1 MIAKMMYRSLLA
13 AIVLITVGCVTPLP
27 ANRQA
32 MAPASISIGTHH
44 PYSVSVKT
52 SGGSETENL
61 GSSNISN
68 AELQAAIE
76 SAITDSRL
84 FQRVVRGS
92 DGRDYELA
100 VTLFELN
107 KPLFGSTF
115 TVTMETA
122 WTLTRISDGRVVFR
136 KGISSTGVATGSDT
150 WIGVHRLRMAVEA
163 AARNAISQGIQAIAE
178 TKL

>member
-1 MIAKMMYRSLLA
+1 MMARAMQRSLWVVA
-13 AIVLITVGCVTPLP
+13 ALLLVGCVTPIP

-32 MAPASISIGTHH
+32 MTPPSISIGTHH

-52 SGGSETENL
+52 SGGSETDGL

-76 SAITDSRL
+76 SAITDSRV
-84 FQRVVRGS
+84 FQRLIRGS
-92 DGRDYELA
+92 DGSDYELT
-100 VTLFELN
+100 VTLYELN
-107 KPLFGSTF
+107 KPLFGGTF
-115 TVTMETA
+115 TVGMETA
-122 WTLTRISDGRVVFR
+122 WTLTRTSDRRVVFR
-136 KGISSTGVATGSDT
+136 KGISSTGVATTSDT

-163 AARNAISQGIQAIAE
+163 AARDAISQGIQALAA